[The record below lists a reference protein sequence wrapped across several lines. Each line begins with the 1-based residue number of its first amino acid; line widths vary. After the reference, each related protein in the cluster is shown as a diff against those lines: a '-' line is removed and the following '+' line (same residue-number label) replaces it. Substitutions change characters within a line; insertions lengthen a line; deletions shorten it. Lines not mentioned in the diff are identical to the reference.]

1 MSRPLIWLT
10 DLLHPLVWVLLAM
23 LGFWWLGASLA
34 GDTQTLLESDL
45 QELQQDGMPCTSC
58 PAGTGLLTA
67 IVEAGLTKSAGEARK
82 LIQANGIKLNG
93 ESISDVGRDLTFEDA
108 LFERFYLLRKGKKNY
123 HLIARGR

>member
-1 MSRPLIWLT
+1 MAAERISAAL
-10 DLLHPLVWVLLAM
+10 
-23 LGFWWLGASLA
+23 FA
-34 GDTQTLLESDL
+34 GDTQKLLESDL